1 VIVALVDYGSGNLR
15 SAAKALERAAV
26 DSGQTHRVVITADP
40 DEVRRADRVVL
51 PGQGAFGACRAGLH
65 AVPGLA
71 DAIAHTVTTRG
82 RPFLGICVGM
92 QLCADAGLEHGHHAG
107 FGWIGGAITAM
118 TVAPLKLPHMGWNTL
133 HIDQPDHPFLAGIR
147 TGDYVYW
154 VHSYAW
160 TGLPAAAQLAHTDYG
175 GPVVGIVGHGTVV
188 GTQFHVEKSQ
198 GVGLRLLANFLAW
211 AP

>member
-1 VIVALVDYGSGNLR
+1 MSVALVDYGSGNLR
-15 SAAKALERAAV
+15 SAAKALERAAANA
-26 DSGQTHRVVITADP
+26 GGRERVVITADP
-40 DEVRRADRVVL
+40 DEVRRADRIVL

-65 AVPGLA
+65 GVPGLA
-71 DAIAHTVTTRG
+71 DAIVEAVTTRG

-92 QLCADAGLEHGHHAG
+92 QLMADAGLEHGRHAG
-107 FGWIGGAITAM
+107 FGWIAGAIEAM
-118 TVAPLKLPHMGWNTL
+118 HVAPRKLPHMGWNTL
-133 HIDQPDHPFLAGIR
+133 TLDQPHHPFLRGIK

-160 TGLPAAAQLAHTDYG
+160 TGLPASAQLAHTDYA
-175 GPVVGIVGHGTVV
+175 GPVVGIVGHGTAV

-198 GVGLRLLANFLAW
+198 GVGLQLLANFLTW